1 MIFTRKPNFI
11 PNSPQIYPK
20 FTPNSPQIHP
30 NPNFN
35 PTQGLGLPL
44 DRIFELFVKTI
55 IYMPVA
61 NFFFVHEIF

>member
-1 MIFTRKPNFI
+1 MIFTRKPNF
-11 PNSPQIYPK
+11 
-20 FTPNSPQIHP
+20 TPNSPRPQFHP
-30 NPNFN
+30 DLSFISTLISPR
-35 PTQGLGLPL
+35 PGPLPL